1 MFSRRLFICDM
12 FATGGES
19 FLVNHP
25 HFLLSAG
32 HFANVPVC
40 FKPRGTRDFQDYRG
54 TLRLVIGKEVKK
66 N

>member
-1 MFSRRLFICDM
+1 M